1 MDLRMNTYTTFV
13 SGWTRRTSAFIALA
27 ALSLVGCK
35 SPDEFLSVTDPD
47 IINPADV
54 QSAAGADAV
63 RLGALARLNSST
75 SGPVTSTGGE
85 SLFLLGGLFSD
96 EYNNGDSFIARQ
108 EVDQRIITIQNN
120 FLTDAN
126 RAMHRARLAAQQAIG
141 LEKQYNPTA
150 PAANI
155 AEMYFVQAYIETM
168 MAEHYCNGLIFS
180 TVIDGVEK
188 YGQPITTQEAF
199 AIALAHADSGLAL
212 ITGTTAQD
220 VKIKGVLQVTK
231 GRILMNLNRY
241 ADAATA
247 VAGVATSLQYQEL
260 HTATTSQQNQM
271 WSFNVSNRRYSVSTG
286 EGTNGLNFA
295 TANDPRLPVCLG
307 GDAAC
312 RAIGVTLATRDD
324 LTSPIYVQRL
334 WTTNA
339 SPVTIV
345 SGIEARMIEA
355 EAQLKAGQPAAAL
368 ASLNAARATVTGL
381 TPLTDPGTDAAR
393 VDQIF
398 RERAFWMFST
408 GHRTGDLRR
417 LIRQYGRAA
426 NSVFP
431 TGGWHKG
438 GNYGGDVT
446 LPVPQAE
453 QNNPNLPSSATT
465 CIDRVA

>member
-212 ITGTTAQD
+212 ITGT
-220 VKIKGVLQVTK
+220 
-231 GRILMNLNRY
+231 
-241 ADAATA
+241 
-247 VAGVATSLQYQEL
+247 
-260 HTATTSQQNQM
+260 
-271 WSFNVSNRRYSVSTG
+271 
-286 EGTNGLNFA
+286 
-295 TANDPRLPVCLG
+295 
-307 GDAAC
+307 
-312 RAIGVTLATRDD
+312 
-324 LTSPIYVQRL
+324 
-334 WTTNA
+334 
-339 SPVTIV
+339 
-345 SGIEARMIEA
+345 
-355 EAQLKAGQPAAAL
+355 
-368 ASLNAARATVTGL
+368 
-381 TPLTDPGTDAAR
+381 
-393 VDQIF
+393 
-398 RERAFWMFST
+398 
-408 GHRTGDLRR
+408 
-417 LIRQYGRAA
+417 
-426 NSVFP
+426 
-431 TGGWHKG
+431 
-438 GNYGGDVT
+438 
-446 LPVPQAE
+446 
-453 QNNPNLPSSATT
+453 
-465 CIDRVA
+465 